1 MGLHLVKVTIEK
13 HHQGQV
19 FVHSKEGEGST
30 FGFRL
35 PINLPKEE
43 VEEYIPVSK
52 LPAAARSLYQVED
65 GKYNKYYTVSQLGL
79 NGLPVENSESVK

>member
-19 FVHSKEGEGST
+19 FVNSKEGEGST

-35 PINLPKEE
+35 PIKPNEE
-43 VEEYIPVSK
+43 EREEYIPKNS
-52 LPAAARSLYQVED
+52 LPAE
-65 GKYNKYYTVSQLGL
+65 
-79 NGLPVENSESVK
+79 SEA